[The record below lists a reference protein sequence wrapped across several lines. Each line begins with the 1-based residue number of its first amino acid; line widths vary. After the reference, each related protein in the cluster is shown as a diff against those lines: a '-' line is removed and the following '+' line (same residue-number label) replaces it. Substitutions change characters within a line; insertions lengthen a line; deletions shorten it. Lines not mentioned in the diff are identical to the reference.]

1 MVELNPSESG
11 SSSAAPTEMRPALP
25 YRVFGTAS
33 HHLRI
38 IGALIM
44 REMATR
50 YGRQGLGFAWLV
62 GEPLI
67 FCFGVMILW
76 SFTKPPYEHGIR
88 LAPFVMTGYMSLI
101 MIRHMIGLLTSAIQ
115 SNLGLLY
122 HRQITP
128 MHILTG
134 RIILE
139 LGGATT
145 AFLIVYL
152 VLLSINQVSL
162 PHDYLLLYSGWLILT
177 FVATGIA
184 LVLTGLAM
192 RFELFERLVS
202 LISYAMIPLSG
213 AFFMVAWVPAAAREI
228 YLSVP
233 LVHGVEMIRAGV
245 FGEFVPTYYNPIY
258 AITWGAVLN
267 IAGLLLIAGAR
278 EHMSSE

>member
-1 MVELNPSESG
+1 MAELNGAEQT
-11 SSSAAPTEMRPALP
+11 SSSAAPAGKKPTMLQRAFATAL
-25 YRVFGTAS
+25 

-88 LAPFVMTGYMSLI
+88 LAPFVMTGYMCLI
-101 MIRHMIGLLTSAIQ
+101 LIRHMIGLLTSAVQ

-122 HRQITP
+122 HRQVTP
-128 MHILTG
+128 MHILSS

-139 LGGATT
+139 IGGATS
-145 AFLIVYL
+145 AFIVVYL
-152 VLLSINQVSL
+152 VLLSINQVSP
-162 PHDYLLLYSGWLILT
+162 PHDYLLLYSGWLIFA
-177 FVATGIA
+177 FVAVGLA

-213 AFFMVAWVPAAAREI
+213 VFFMVAWVPAAARKI

-233 LVHGVEMIRAGV
+233 FVHGIEMIRAGV
-245 FGEFVPTYYNPIY
+245 FGEFVPTHYNPIY
-258 AITWGAVLN
+258 AIAWGAALN